1 MMVKASAVILLI
13 LLATSLTFAQG
24 LAGNG
29 SFEPKYDKRTPHE
42 LFEDANGYL
51 GRRYQEFNRQKLP
64 YDPKIE
70 AQTKKE
76 QKELAIRNAA
86 ILQSRSSLTGEDFY
100 YLGMLHHLAGDAD
113 ASLATMRL
121 FLSNDPDG
129 IKAQSARNVV
139 VLYAVKKDLV
149 PEAQAAVEAYARH
162 QPQTADDRYRMELLI
177 TDAFLRAK
185 NYGSMVT
192 HAEQMLKAAK
202 SFAATNKREVFRRDE
217 MLLKSGIMLADAYV
231 KTEQKDLALD
241 LWTDLRRL
249 SISLPSAKFY
259 RDVTIRLR
267 RLNPAL
273 EVDRLFDET
282 LTSQKTLAPEIVGPQ
297 WIGQESVKLA
307 DLRGKVVLL
316 DFWAPWCGPCRYTLP
331 NLAKWQTAFKSKG
344 LVILGV
350 TKYYGHGDGKPMTH
364 SEELEYLREFTK
376 GYRLP
381 YGSVVSDSDT
391 NEFNYGVTSIPTTF
405 LVDRKGVIRYI
416 SIGAD
421 EEEMELLGEL
431 IKELV
436 NE

>member
-1 MMVKASAVILLI
+1 MLI
-13 LLATSLTFAQG
+13 
-24 LAGNG
+24 
-29 SFEPKYDKRTPHE
+29 
-42 LFEDANGYL
+42 
-51 GRRYQEFNRQKLP
+51 
-64 YDPKIE
+64 
-70 AQTKKE
+70 
-76 QKELAIRNAA
+76 
-86 ILQSRSSLTGEDFY
+86 
-100 YLGMLHHLAGDAD
+100 M
-113 ASLATMRL
+113 
-121 FLSNDPDG
+121 
-129 IKAQSARNVV
+129 
-139 VLYAVKKDLV
+139 
-149 PEAQAAVEAYARH
+149 
-162 QPQTADDRYRMELLI
+162 
-177 TDAFLRAK
+177 
-185 NYGSMVT
+185 
-192 HAEQMLKAAK
+192 
-202 SFAATNKREVFRRDE
+202 
-217 MLLKSGIMLADAYV
+217 SGIMLADDYV

-376 GYRLP
+376 RYRLP

-405 LVDRKGVIRYI
+405 LVDCKGVIRYI